1 MAETTQDGTDAA
13 VGRGDRDPEAPG
25 DVPIAGAPERRK
37 RSFPSPLT
45 ILVFVL
51 IGVWLAT
58 FFIPA
63 GQYQKTDSGQPIP
76 GTFSTIES
84 PLDFADRIGELL
96 LAPVNG
102 LYGIQ
107 NPDTGMVG
115 PFNSGVMFGSVQVFL
130 FILAIG
136 GFMTVVFATG
146 ALDRGIHHLAYR
158 FRTRGPMLIVIL
170 SVLFGVLGSVMS
182 WSDETLGFYA
192 LMIPLMIALGYDRMV
207 VVAVVTVAPFVGRLG
222 STVNPFVMG
231 IGSDMAGIS
240 LGDGIVLRTILFV
253 LLMTATIL
261 YILWYASRVRTDP
274 TRSMSGIFPE
284 DRELAEKDA
293 AAPPPLTGNQKLII
307 GIVGFTFV
315 LLIFSIIPWAAILG
329 NYAIDPYTHESIN
342 SPFPWE
348 LGWWLPELTALFFVM
363 AIVVGLVGRLPEP
376 ELARNFIK
384 GVIDFTGPAF
394 LVVVARGISVVMN
407 NTQTI
412 DTVLSA
418 MEGIVSGTSYVG
430 FTLLTFMVSLPLVFL
445 VGGGSAGTALVM
457 PILAPLG
464 DIAGVDRSL
473 VLTTWS
479 TAGGW
484 LPLVLPTNA
493 LLIAG
498 LALAKVG
505 FDQYVRFM
513 LPLMG
518 ILLVIIL
525 AVLVTGA
532 VL

>member
-1 MAETTQDGTDAA
+1 MSETTPDAA
-13 VGRGDRDPEAPG
+13 GAADHTTTERKKRG
-25 DVPIAGAPERRK
+25 
-37 RSFPSPLT
+37 FPSPLT
-45 ILVFVL
+45 ILVGVL
-51 IGVWLAT
+51 VAVWIAT

-63 GQYQKTDSGQPIP
+63 GEYETNAAGQPIP
-76 GTFSTIES
+76 GTFSTVES
-84 PLDFADRIGELL
+84 PLDFADRVAELL

-107 NPDTGMVG
+107 DPQTGLVG
-115 PFNSGVMFGSVQVFL
+115 PFNAGILFGSVQVFL

-146 ALDRGIHHLAYR
+146 ALDRGIHHLAYN
-158 FRTRGPMLIVIL
+158 FRDRGPLLIVLL

-207 VVAVVTVAPFVGRLG
+207 VVAVVTVTPFVGRLG

-253 LLMTATIL
+253 LLLAATIL
-261 YILWYASRVRTDP
+261 YILWYASRVRADP
-274 TRSMSGIFPE
+274 ARSLSGLLPE
-284 DRELAEKDA
+284 DRALVEKDA
-293 AAPPPLTGNQKLII
+293 EAPPPLTGNQKLII
-307 GIVGFTFV
+307 GLVAFTFV
-315 LLIFSIIPWAAILG
+315 LLTFSIVPWAAILG
-329 NYAIDPYTHESIN
+329 NYQVDPYTHESIN
-342 SPFPWE
+342 SPFFWE

-363 AIVVGLVGRLPEP
+363 AIVVGLVGRLGEP
-376 ELARNFIK
+376 EMARAFIK
-384 GVIDFTGPAF
+384 GVVDFTGPAF

-412 DTVLSA
+412 DTVLNA
-418 MEGIVSGTSYVG
+418 MEGLVAGTSSVG
-430 FTLLTFMVSLPLVFL
+430 FTVLTFFAALPLAFL

-464 DIAGVDRSL
+464 DFAGIDRSL

-479 TAGGW
+479 AAGGW
-484 LPLVLPTNA
+484 LLLILPTNA

-505 FDQYVRFM
+505 FDQYVRFI
-513 LPLMG
+513 LPLWG
-518 ILLVIIL
+518 ILLAIIL
-525 AVLVTGA
+525 AVLVAGA
-532 VL
+532 VF